1 MIVLWILAFIVFSML
16 LGDMVKRKKEVKY
29 ARDFYFKMKQ
39 DKEFMKKI
47 GG

>member
-1 MIVLWILAFIVFSML
+1 MIVLWILAFIVFSIL
-16 LGDMVKRKKEVKY
+16 LGDMVKRKTEVKD

>member
-1 MIVLWILAFIVFSML
+1 MIVLWILAFIVFSIL
-16 LGDMVKRKKEVKY
+16 IGDMVKRKAEVKD